1 MLTHETDSAAAN
13 QAAEEKGVKVFAYNS
28 DESKYGPKAQVGG
41 TILTWGDYYTKV
53 VGDVL
58 AGQWKSGSVW
68 GGLKDGFI
76 KMGPMSAAV
85 PKDVQAMV
93 KQLEA
98 QIVAGKLHPFTGP
111 MVDQDGKVRVPAGQ
125 TISDHD
131 LEKMDYYVQGVA
143 SKLPGK

>member
-1 MLTHETDSAAAN
+1 M
-13 QAAEEKGVKVFAYNS
+13 
-28 DESKYGPKAQVGG
+28 GG

-58 AGQWKSGSVW
+58 AGNWKSGSVW
-68 GGLKDGFI
+68 GGLKDSFI
-76 KMGPMSAAV
+76 KMGPMSSAV

-98 QIVAGKLHPFTGP
+98 QIVAGKLHPFAGP
-111 MVDQDGKVRVPAGQ
+111 VVDQDGKVRVPAGQ